1 MAYTYDD
8 FVKAANQSGLMGQFS
23 QDDLN
28 LAQKYPEFGLSV
40 LSLKK
45 DYNNAAT
52 AEQRLLAN
60 QAANELRKSY
70 GNYSGGA
77 DGGSFRLESKL
88 NRRSD
93 DLLDQLGSFGSFS
106 YDEAPA
112 YENAFAQQQKDLLD
126 RILNR
131 EDFSWSKETDPQW
144 SSYKKSYLR
153 EGDRA
158 TANALAQAS
167 AASGGRPSSY
177 AVNAATQAGDYYAT
191 KLNDVIPT
199 LYQQAYERYLD
210 EYNMKLKDLN
220 AVNQQEQLDYAKYL
234 DRLGQFNTD
243 RGFAY
248 QNYAD
253 DYDRLRSQLADVQGQ
268 DQIDYARYLDETSR
282 QQTAQ
287 DSIRSQVDAIL
298 AAGGSP
304 SANLVSESG
313 YSSEYVKALE
323 DAYRKQEAEKAAKKS
338 GSGGGSTR
346 RSGGTSGGNTTDGNE
361 SGLDYQGLFEAAKK
375 SGNPKSWLAQKAN
388 YQKFGFTSS
397 SGLYSDY
404 ETWLEN
410 GGVSNSSKT
419 MAQGPFIALLSGFN
433 TSLKNGEGE
442 RILSTLDKTWPMM
455 TSEQK
460 AEMQKLLKQYGYSYE
475 EG

>member
-8 FVKAANQSGLMGQFS
+8 FLKAANQSGLMGQFS

-45 DYNNAAT
+45 DYNNATT

-106 YDEAPA
+106 YGEAPT
-112 YENAFAQQQKDLLD
+112 YENTFAQQQKDLLD

-158 TANALAQAS
+158 TANALAKAS

-220 AVNQQEQLDYAKYL
+220 TVNQQEQLDYAKYL

-268 DQIDYARYLDETSR
+268 DQIDYARYLDEVSR

-338 GSGGGSTR
+338 GSGGG
-346 RSGGTSGGNTTDGNE
+346 GTMSLTTAKAMAKEGQFTDTVLNT
-361 SGLDYQGLFEAAKK
+361 LR
-375 SGNPKSWLAQKAN
+375 KA
-388 YQKFGFTSS
+388 GFTD
-397 SGLYSDY
+397 DY
-404 ETWLEN
+404 IAQVYGYTGFGTGRDKLGYDEDEGIFTWN
-410 GGVSNSSKT
+410 GRRYNS
-419 MAQGPFIALLSGFN
+419 PEALAEDLDRANLTDAEKATISRRLKASGFN
-433 TSLKNGEGE
+433 ITF
-442 RILSTLDKTWPMM
+442 
-455 TSEQK
+455 
-460 AEMQKLLKQYGYSYE
+460 
-475 EG
+475 

>member
-93 DLLDQLGSFGSFS
+93 DLLGQIGSFGSFS
-106 YDEAPA
+106 YDEAPT
-112 YENAFAQQQKDLLD
+112 YENAFVQQQKDLLD

-268 DQIDYARYLDETSR
+268 DQIDYARYLDEASR

-338 GSGGGSTR
+338 GSGGG
-346 RSGGTSGGNTTDGNE
+346 GTMSLTTAKAMAKEGQFTDTVLNT
-361 SGLDYQGLFEAAKK
+361 LR
-375 SGNPKSWLAQKAN
+375 KA
-388 YQKFGFTSS
+388 GFTD
-397 SGLYSDY
+397 DY
-404 ETWLEN
+404 IAQVYGYTGFGTGRDKLGYDEDEGIFTWNGRRYNSLE
-410 GGVSNSSKT
+410 
-419 MAQGPFIALLSGFN
+419 ALAEDLDRANLTDAEKATISRRLKASGFN
-433 TSLKNGEGE
+433 ITF
-442 RILSTLDKTWPMM
+442 
-455 TSEQK
+455 
-460 AEMQKLLKQYGYSYE
+460 
-475 EG
+475 

>member
-28 LAQKYPEFGLSV
+28 LAQKHPEFGLSV

-45 DYNNAAT
+45 DYNNATT

-106 YDEAPA
+106 YGEAPT
-112 YENAFAQQQKDLLD
+112 YENTFAQQQKDLLD

-158 TANALAQAS
+158 TANALAKAS

-220 AVNQQEQLDYAKYL
+220 AINQQEQMDYAKYL

-248 QNYAD
+248 QNYVD

-268 DQIDYARYLDETSR
+268 DQIDYARYLDEASR

-338 GSGGGSTR
+338 GSGGG
-346 RSGGTSGGNTTDGNE
+346 GTMSLTTAKAMAKEGQFTDTVLNT
-361 SGLDYQGLFEAAKK
+361 LR
-375 SGNPKSWLAQKAN
+375 KA
-388 YQKFGFTSS
+388 GFTD
-397 SGLYSDY
+397 DY
-404 ETWLEN
+404 IAQVYGYTGFGTGRDKLGYDEDEGIFTWN
-410 GGVSNSSKT
+410 GRRYNS
-419 MAQGPFIALLSGFN
+419 PEALAEDLDRANLTDAEKATISRRLKASGFN
-433 TSLKNGEGE
+433 ITF
-442 RILSTLDKTWPMM
+442 
-455 TSEQK
+455 
-460 AEMQKLLKQYGYSYE
+460 
-475 EG
+475 

>member
-28 LAQKYPEFGLSV
+28 LAQKYPEFGLSL

-106 YDEAPA
+106 YGEAPT
-112 YENAFAQQQKDLLD
+112 YENTFAQQQKDLLD

-220 AVNQQEQLDYAKYL
+220 TVNQQEQLDYAKYL

-268 DQIDYARYLDETSR
+268 DQIDYARYLDEVSR

-338 GSGGGSTR
+338 GSGGG
-346 RSGGTSGGNTTDGNE
+346 GTMSLTTAKAMAKEGQFTDTVLNT
-361 SGLDYQGLFEAAKK
+361 LR
-375 SGNPKSWLAQKAN
+375 KA
-388 YQKFGFTSS
+388 GFTD
-397 SGLYSDY
+397 DY
-404 ETWLEN
+404 IAQVYGYTGFGTGRDKLGYDEDEGIFTWN
-410 GGVSNSSKT
+410 GRRYNS
-419 MAQGPFIALLSGFN
+419 PEALAEDLDRANLTDAEKATISRRLKASGFN
-433 TSLKNGEGE
+433 ITF
-442 RILSTLDKTWPMM
+442 
-455 TSEQK
+455 
-460 AEMQKLLKQYGYSYE
+460 
-475 EG
+475 

>member
-45 DYNNAAT
+45 DYNNATT

-106 YDEAPA
+106 YGEAPT
-112 YENAFAQQQKDLLD
+112 YENTFAQQQKDLLD

-158 TANALAQAS
+158 TANALAKAS

-177 AVNAATQAGDYYAT
+177 AVNAAAQAGDYYAT

-220 AVNQQEQLDYAKYL
+220 TVNQQEQLDYAKYL

-268 DQIDYARYLDETSR
+268 DQIDYARYLDEASR

-338 GSGGGSTR
+338 GSGGG
-346 RSGGTSGGNTTDGNE
+346 GTMSLTTAKAMAKEGQFTDTVLNT
-361 SGLDYQGLFEAAKK
+361 LR
-375 SGNPKSWLAQKAN
+375 KA
-388 YQKFGFTSS
+388 GFTD
-397 SGLYSDY
+397 DY
-404 ETWLEN
+404 IAQVYGYTGFGTGRDKLGYDEDEGIFTWN
-410 GGVSNSSKT
+410 GRRYNS
-419 MAQGPFIALLSGFN
+419 PEALAEDLDRANLTDAEKATISRRLKASGFN
-433 TSLKNGEGE
+433 ITF
-442 RILSTLDKTWPMM
+442 
-455 TSEQK
+455 
-460 AEMQKLLKQYGYSYE
+460 
-475 EG
+475 

>member
-93 DLLDQLGSFGSFS
+93 DLLDQIGSFGSFS
-106 YDEAPA
+106 YDEAPT

-167 AASGGRPSSY
+167 AASGGRPSSH

-268 DQIDYARYLDETSR
+268 DQIDYARYLDEVSR

-338 GSGGGSTR
+338 GSGGG
-346 RSGGTSGGNTTDGNE
+346 GTMSLTTAKAMAKEGQFTDTVLNT
-361 SGLDYQGLFEAAKK
+361 LR
-375 SGNPKSWLAQKAN
+375 KA
-388 YQKFGFTSS
+388 GFTD
-397 SGLYSDY
+397 DY
-404 ETWLEN
+404 IAQVYGYTGFGTGRDKLGYDEDEGIFTWN
-410 GGVSNSSKT
+410 GRRYNS
-419 MAQGPFIALLSGFN
+419 PEALAEDLDRANLTDAEKATISRRLKASGFN
-433 TSLKNGEGE
+433 ITF
-442 RILSTLDKTWPMM
+442 
-455 TSEQK
+455 
-460 AEMQKLLKQYGYSYE
+460 
-475 EG
+475 

>member
-93 DLLDQLGSFGSFS
+93 DLLDQIGSFGSFS
-106 YDEAPA
+106 YDEAPT

-268 DQIDYARYLDETSR
+268 DQIDYARYLDEVSR

-298 AAGGSP
+298 TAGGSP

-338 GSGGGSTR
+338 GSGGG
-346 RSGGTSGGNTTDGNE
+346 GTMSLTTAKAMAKEGQFTDTVLNT
-361 SGLDYQGLFEAAKK
+361 LR
-375 SGNPKSWLAQKAN
+375 KA
-388 YQKFGFTSS
+388 GFTD
-397 SGLYSDY
+397 DY
-404 ETWLEN
+404 IAQVYGYTGFGTGRDKLGYDEDEGIFTWN
-410 GGVSNSSKT
+410 GRRYNS
-419 MAQGPFIALLSGFN
+419 PEALVEDLDRANLTDAEKATISRRLKASGFN
-433 TSLKNGEGE
+433 ITF
-442 RILSTLDKTWPMM
+442 
-455 TSEQK
+455 
-460 AEMQKLLKQYGYSYE
+460 
-475 EG
+475 

>member
-8 FVKAANQSGLMGQFS
+8 FVNAANQSGLMGQFS

-45 DYNNAAT
+45 DYNNATT

-88 NRRSD
+88 NRRAD

-106 YDEAPA
+106 YDEAPT

-131 EDFSWSKETDPQW
+131 EDFAWSKETDPQW

-158 TANALAQAS
+158 TANTLAKAS

-191 KLNDVIPT
+191 KLNDMIPT

-268 DQIDYARYLDETSR
+268 DQIDYARYLDEVSR

-287 DSIRSQVDAIL
+287 DSIRGQVDAIL

-338 GSGGGSTR
+338 GSGGG
-346 RSGGTSGGNTTDGNE
+346 GTMSLTTAKAMAKEGQFTDAVLNT
-361 SGLDYQGLFEAAKK
+361 LR
-375 SGNPKSWLAQKAN
+375 KA
-388 YQKFGFTSS
+388 GFTD
-397 SGLYSDY
+397 DY
-404 ETWLEN
+404 IAQVYGYTGFGTGRDKLGYDEDEGIFTWN
-410 GGVSNSSKT
+410 GRRYNSPEALAEDLDRANLTDAEKAT
-419 MAQGPFIALLSGFN
+419 IARRLKASGFN
-433 TSLKNGEGE
+433 ITF
-442 RILSTLDKTWPMM
+442 
-455 TSEQK
+455 
-460 AEMQKLLKQYGYSYE
+460 
-475 EG
+475 

>member
-45 DYNNAAT
+45 DYNNATT

-88 NRRSD
+88 NRRAD
-93 DLLDQLGSFGSFS
+93 DLLDQIGSFGSFS
-106 YDEAPA
+106 YDEAPT

-268 DQIDYARYLDETSR
+268 DQIDYARYLDEASR

-338 GSGGGSTR
+338 GSGGG
-346 RSGGTSGGNTTDGNE
+346 GTMSLTTAKAMAKEGQFTDTVLNT
-361 SGLDYQGLFEAAKK
+361 LR
-375 SGNPKSWLAQKAN
+375 KA
-388 YQKFGFTSS
+388 GFTD
-397 SGLYSDY
+397 DY
-404 ETWLEN
+404 IAQVYGYTGFGTGRDKLGYDEDEGIFTWN
-410 GGVSNSSKT
+410 GRRYNS
-419 MAQGPFIALLSGFN
+419 PEALAEDLDRANLTDAEKATISRRLKASGFN
-433 TSLKNGEGE
+433 ITF
-442 RILSTLDKTWPMM
+442 
-455 TSEQK
+455 
-460 AEMQKLLKQYGYSYE
+460 
-475 EG
+475 

>member
-88 NRRSD
+88 NRRAD
-93 DLLDQLGSFGSFS
+93 DLLDQIGSFGSFS
-106 YDEAPA
+106 YDEAPT

-158 TANALAQAS
+158 TANALARAS

-268 DQIDYARYLDETSR
+268 DQIDYARYLDEASR

-338 GSGGGSTR
+338 GSGGG
-346 RSGGTSGGNTTDGNE
+346 GTMSLTTAKAMAKEGQFTDTVLNT
-361 SGLDYQGLFEAAKK
+361 LR
-375 SGNPKSWLAQKAN
+375 KA
-388 YQKFGFTSS
+388 GFTD
-397 SGLYSDY
+397 DY
-404 ETWLEN
+404 IAQVYGYTGFGTGRDKLGYDEDEGIFTWN
-410 GGVSNSSKT
+410 GRRYNS
-419 MAQGPFIALLSGFN
+419 PEALAEDLDRANLTDAEKATISRRLKASGFN
-433 TSLKNGEGE
+433 ITF
-442 RILSTLDKTWPMM
+442 
-455 TSEQK
+455 
-460 AEMQKLLKQYGYSYE
+460 
-475 EG
+475 

>member
-106 YDEAPA
+106 YGEAPT
-112 YENAFAQQQKDLLD
+112 YENTFAQQQKDLLD

-220 AVNQQEQLDYAKYL
+220 TVNQQEQLDYAKYL

-268 DQIDYARYLDETSR
+268 DQIDYARYLDEVSR

-338 GSGGGSTR
+338 GSGGG
-346 RSGGTSGGNTTDGNE
+346 GTMSLTTAKAMAKEGQFTDTVLNT
-361 SGLDYQGLFEAAKK
+361 LR
-375 SGNPKSWLAQKAN
+375 KA
-388 YQKFGFTSS
+388 GFTD
-397 SGLYSDY
+397 DY
-404 ETWLEN
+404 IAQVYGYTGFGTGRDKLGYDEDEGIFTWN
-410 GGVSNSSKT
+410 GRRYNS
-419 MAQGPFIALLSGFN
+419 PEALAEDLDRANLTDAEKATISRRLKASGFN
-433 TSLKNGEGE
+433 ITF
-442 RILSTLDKTWPMM
+442 
-455 TSEQK
+455 
-460 AEMQKLLKQYGYSYE
+460 
-475 EG
+475 

>member
-45 DYNNAAT
+45 DYNNATT

-106 YDEAPA
+106 YDEAPT
-112 YENAFAQQQKDLLD
+112 YENTFAQQQKDLLD

-158 TANALAQAS
+158 TANALAKAS

-220 AVNQQEQLDYAKYL
+220 AINQQEQLDYAKYL

-268 DQIDYARYLDETSR
+268 DQIDYARYLDEVSR

-338 GSGGGSTR
+338 GSGGG
-346 RSGGTSGGNTTDGNE
+346 GTMSLTTAKAMAKEGQFTDTVLNT
-361 SGLDYQGLFEAAKK
+361 LR
-375 SGNPKSWLAQKAN
+375 KA
-388 YQKFGFTSS
+388 GFTD
-397 SGLYSDY
+397 DY
-404 ETWLEN
+404 IAQVYGYTGFGTGRDKLGYDEDEGIFTWN
-410 GGVSNSSKT
+410 GRRYNS
-419 MAQGPFIALLSGFN
+419 PEALAEDLDRANLTDAEKATISRRLKASGFN
-433 TSLKNGEGE
+433 ITF
-442 RILSTLDKTWPMM
+442 
-455 TSEQK
+455 
-460 AEMQKLLKQYGYSYE
+460 
-475 EG
+475 

>member
-45 DYNNAAT
+45 DYNNATT

-93 DLLDQLGSFGSFS
+93 DLLDQIGSFGSFS
-106 YDEAPA
+106 YGEAPT
-112 YENAFAQQQKDLLD
+112 YENTFAQQQKDLLD

-158 TANALAQAS
+158 TANALAKAS
-167 AASGGRPSSY
+167 AASGGRPSSH

-220 AVNQQEQLDYAKYL
+220 TVNQQEQLDYAKYL

-268 DQIDYARYLDETSR
+268 DQIDYARYLDEVSR

-338 GSGGGSTR
+338 GSGGG
-346 RSGGTSGGNTTDGNE
+346 GTMSLTTAKAMAKEGQFTDTVLNT
-361 SGLDYQGLFEAAKK
+361 LR
-375 SGNPKSWLAQKAN
+375 KA
-388 YQKFGFTSS
+388 GFTD
-397 SGLYSDY
+397 DY
-404 ETWLEN
+404 IAQVYGYTGFGTGRDKLGYDEDEGIFTWN
-410 GGVSNSSKT
+410 GRRYNS
-419 MAQGPFIALLSGFN
+419 PEALAEDLDRANLTDAEKATISRRLKASGFN
-433 TSLKNGEGE
+433 ITF
-442 RILSTLDKTWPMM
+442 
-455 TSEQK
+455 
-460 AEMQKLLKQYGYSYE
+460 
-475 EG
+475 

>member
-45 DYNNAAT
+45 DYNNATT

-88 NRRSD
+88 NRRAD
-93 DLLDQLGSFGSFS
+93 DLLDQIGSFGSFS
-106 YDEAPA
+106 YDEAPT
-112 YENAFAQQQKDLLD
+112 YENTFAQQQKDLLD

-158 TANALAQAS
+158 TANALAKAS

-268 DQIDYARYLDETSR
+268 DQIDYARYLDEASR

-338 GSGGGSTR
+338 GSGGG
-346 RSGGTSGGNTTDGNE
+346 GTMSLTTAKEMAKEGQFTDTVLNT
-361 SGLDYQGLFEAAKK
+361 LR
-375 SGNPKSWLAQKAN
+375 KA
-388 YQKFGFTSS
+388 GFTD
-397 SGLYSDY
+397 DY
-404 ETWLEN
+404 IAQVYGYTGFGTGRDKLGYDEDEGIFTWNGRRYNSPEALAEDLNRANLTDAEKATISRRLE
-410 GGVSNSSKT
+410 
-419 MAQGPFIALLSGFN
+419 ASGFN
-433 TSLKNGEGE
+433 ITS
-442 RILSTLDKTWPMM
+442 
-455 TSEQK
+455 
-460 AEMQKLLKQYGYSYE
+460 
-475 EG
+475 

>member
-28 LAQKYPEFGLSV
+28 LAQKYPEFGLSM

-88 NRRSD
+88 NRRAD
-93 DLLDQLGSFGSFS
+93 DLLGQIGSFGSFS
-106 YDEAPA
+106 YDEAPT

-167 AASGGRPSSY
+167 AASGGRPSSH

-268 DQIDYARYLDETSR
+268 DQIDYARYLDEASR

-338 GSGGGSTR
+338 GSGGG
-346 RSGGTSGGNTTDGNE
+346 GTMSLTTAKAMAKEGQFTDAVLNT
-361 SGLDYQGLFEAAKK
+361 LR
-375 SGNPKSWLAQKAN
+375 KA
-388 YQKFGFTSS
+388 GFTD
-397 SGLYSDY
+397 DY
-404 ETWLEN
+404 IAQVYGYTGFGTGRDKLGYDEDEGIFTWN
-410 GGVSNSSKT
+410 GRRYNS
-419 MAQGPFIALLSGFN
+419 PEALAEDLDRANLTDAEKATISRRLKASGFN
-433 TSLKNGEGE
+433 ITF
-442 RILSTLDKTWPMM
+442 
-455 TSEQK
+455 
-460 AEMQKLLKQYGYSYE
+460 
-475 EG
+475 

>member
-45 DYNNAAT
+45 DYNNATT

-106 YDEAPA
+106 YGEAPT
-112 YENAFAQQQKDLLD
+112 YENTFAQQQKDLLD

-167 AASGGRPSSY
+167 AASGGRPSSH

-220 AVNQQEQLDYAKYL
+220 TVNQQEQLDYAKYL

-268 DQIDYARYLDETSR
+268 DQIDYARYLDEASR

-338 GSGGGSTR
+338 GSGGG
-346 RSGGTSGGNTTDGNE
+346 GTMSLTTAKEMAKEGQFTDTVLNT
-361 SGLDYQGLFEAAKK
+361 LR
-375 SGNPKSWLAQKAN
+375 KA
-388 YQKFGFTSS
+388 GFTD
-397 SGLYSDY
+397 DY
-404 ETWLEN
+404 IAQVYGYTGFGTGRDKLGYDEDEGIFTWNGRRYNSPEALAEDLDRANLTDAEKATISRRLE
-410 GGVSNSSKT
+410 
-419 MAQGPFIALLSGFN
+419 ASGFN
-433 TSLKNGEGE
+433 ITF
-442 RILSTLDKTWPMM
+442 
-455 TSEQK
+455 
-460 AEMQKLLKQYGYSYE
+460 
-475 EG
+475 

>member
-28 LAQKYPEFGLSV
+28 LAQKHPEFGLSV

-45 DYNNAAT
+45 DYNNAKT

-106 YDEAPA
+106 YGEAPT
-112 YENAFAQQQKDLLD
+112 YENTFAQQQKDLLD

-131 EDFSWSKETDPQW
+131 EDFSWSRETDPQW

-268 DQIDYARYLDETSR
+268 DQIDYARYLDEASR

-338 GSGGGSTR
+338 GSGGG
-346 RSGGTSGGNTTDGNE
+346 GTMSLTTAKAMAKEGQFTDTVLNT
-361 SGLDYQGLFEAAKK
+361 LR
-375 SGNPKSWLAQKAN
+375 KA
-388 YQKFGFTSS
+388 GFTD
-397 SGLYSDY
+397 DY
-404 ETWLEN
+404 IAQVYGYTGFGTGRDKLGYDEDEGIFTWN
-410 GGVSNSSKT
+410 GRRYNS
-419 MAQGPFIALLSGFN
+419 PEALAEDLDRANLTDAEKATISRRLKASGFN
-433 TSLKNGEGE
+433 ITF
-442 RILSTLDKTWPMM
+442 
-455 TSEQK
+455 
-460 AEMQKLLKQYGYSYE
+460 
-475 EG
+475 

>member
-28 LAQKYPEFGLSV
+28 LAQKHPEFGLSV

-45 DYNNAAT
+45 DYNNATT

-88 NRRSD
+88 NRQAD

-106 YDEAPA
+106 YGEAPT
-112 YENAFAQQQKDLLD
+112 YENTFAQQQKDLLD

-131 EDFSWSKETDPQW
+131 EDFSWSRETDPQW

-268 DQIDYARYLDETSR
+268 DQIDYARYLDEASR

-338 GSGGGSTR
+338 GSGGG
-346 RSGGTSGGNTTDGNE
+346 GTMSLTTAKAMAKEGQFTDTVLNT
-361 SGLDYQGLFEAAKK
+361 LR
-375 SGNPKSWLAQKAN
+375 KA
-388 YQKFGFTSS
+388 GFTD
-397 SGLYSDY
+397 DY
-404 ETWLEN
+404 IAQVYGYTGFGTGRDKLGYDEDEGIFTWN
-410 GGVSNSSKT
+410 GRRYNS
-419 MAQGPFIALLSGFN
+419 PEALAEDLDRANLTDAEKATISRRLKASGFN
-433 TSLKNGEGE
+433 ITF
-442 RILSTLDKTWPMM
+442 
-455 TSEQK
+455 
-460 AEMQKLLKQYGYSYE
+460 
-475 EG
+475 

>member
-8 FVKAANQSGLMGQFS
+8 FVNAANQSGLMGQFS

-45 DYNNAAT
+45 DYNNATT

-88 NRRSD
+88 NRQAD

-106 YDEAPA
+106 YDEAPT

-131 EDFSWSKETDPQW
+131 EDFAWSKETDPQW

-268 DQIDYARYLDETSR
+268 DQIDYARYLDEVSR
-282 QQTAQ
+282 QQTTQ
-287 DSIRSQVDAIL
+287 DSIRGQVDAIL

-338 GSGGGSTR
+338 GSGGG
-346 RSGGTSGGNTTDGNE
+346 GTMSLTTAKAMAKEGQFTDAVLNT
-361 SGLDYQGLFEAAKK
+361 LR
-375 SGNPKSWLAQKAN
+375 KA
-388 YQKFGFTSS
+388 GFTD
-397 SGLYSDY
+397 DY
-404 ETWLEN
+404 IAQVYGYTGFGTGRDKLGYDEDEGIFTWNGRRYNSPEALEEDLDRAN
-410 GGVSNSSKT
+410 LTDAEKAT
-419 MAQGPFIALLSGFN
+419 IARRLKASGFN
-433 TSLKNGEGE
+433 ITF
-442 RILSTLDKTWPMM
+442 
-455 TSEQK
+455 
-460 AEMQKLLKQYGYSYE
+460 
-475 EG
+475 

>member
-88 NRRSD
+88 NRRAD
-93 DLLDQLGSFGSFS
+93 DLLGQIGSFGSFS
-106 YDEAPA
+106 YDEAPT

-220 AVNQQEQLDYAKYL
+220 AINQQEQMDYAKYL

-268 DQIDYARYLDETSR
+268 DQIDYARYLDEASR

-323 DAYRKQEAEKAAKKS
+323 DAYRKQEAEKVTKKS
-338 GSGGGSTR
+338 GSGGG
-346 RSGGTSGGNTTDGNE
+346 GTMSLTTAKAMAKEGQFTDTVLNT
-361 SGLDYQGLFEAAKK
+361 LR
-375 SGNPKSWLAQKAN
+375 KA
-388 YQKFGFTSS
+388 GFTD
-397 SGLYSDY
+397 DY
-404 ETWLEN
+404 IAQVYGYTGFGTGRDKLGYDEDEGIFTWN
-410 GGVSNSSKT
+410 GRRYNS
-419 MAQGPFIALLSGFN
+419 PEALAEDLDRANLTDAEKATISRRLKASGFN
-433 TSLKNGEGE
+433 ITF
-442 RILSTLDKTWPMM
+442 
-455 TSEQK
+455 
-460 AEMQKLLKQYGYSYE
+460 
-475 EG
+475 

>member
-45 DYNNAAT
+45 DYNNATT

-106 YDEAPA
+106 YGEAPT

-158 TANALAQAS
+158 TANALAKAS

-220 AVNQQEQLDYAKYL
+220 TVNQQEQLDYAKYL

-268 DQIDYARYLDETSR
+268 DQIDYARYLDEASR

-338 GSGGGSTR
+338 GSGGG
-346 RSGGTSGGNTTDGNE
+346 GTMSLTTAKAMAKEGQFTDAVLNT
-361 SGLDYQGLFEAAKK
+361 LR
-375 SGNPKSWLAQKAN
+375 KA
-388 YQKFGFTSS
+388 GFTD
-397 SGLYSDY
+397 DY
-404 ETWLEN
+404 IAQVYGYTGFGTGRDKLGYDEDEGIFTWN
-410 GGVSNSSKT
+410 GRRYNS
-419 MAQGPFIALLSGFN
+419 PEALAEDLDRANLTDAEKATISRRLKASGFN
-433 TSLKNGEGE
+433 ITF
-442 RILSTLDKTWPMM
+442 
-455 TSEQK
+455 
-460 AEMQKLLKQYGYSYE
+460 
-475 EG
+475 

>member
-45 DYNNAAT
+45 DYNNATT

-106 YDEAPA
+106 YGEAPT
-112 YENAFAQQQKDLLD
+112 YENTFAQQQKDLLD

-158 TANALAQAS
+158 TATALAQAS
-167 AASGGRPSSY
+167 AASGGRPSSH

-220 AVNQQEQLDYAKYL
+220 TVNQQEQLDYAKYL

-268 DQIDYARYLDETSR
+268 DQIDYARYLDEVSR

-338 GSGGGSTR
+338 GSGGG
-346 RSGGTSGGNTTDGNE
+346 GTMSLTTAKEMAKEGQFTDTVLNT
-361 SGLDYQGLFEAAKK
+361 LR
-375 SGNPKSWLAQKAN
+375 KA
-388 YQKFGFTSS
+388 GFTD
-397 SGLYSDY
+397 DY
-404 ETWLEN
+404 IAQVYGYTGFGTGRDKLGYDEDEGIFTWNGRRYNSPEALAEDLNRANLTDAEKATISRRLE
-410 GGVSNSSKT
+410 
-419 MAQGPFIALLSGFN
+419 ASGFN
-433 TSLKNGEGE
+433 ITS
-442 RILSTLDKTWPMM
+442 
-455 TSEQK
+455 
-460 AEMQKLLKQYGYSYE
+460 
-475 EG
+475 

>member
-45 DYNNAAT
+45 DYNNATT

-106 YDEAPA
+106 YGEAPA
-112 YENAFAQQQKDLLD
+112 YENTFAQQQKDLLD

-167 AASGGRPSSY
+167 AASGGRPSSH

-268 DQIDYARYLDETSR
+268 DQIDYARYLDEASR
-282 QQTAQ
+282 RQTAQ
-287 DSIRSQVDAIL
+287 DYIRSQVDAIL

-323 DAYRKQEAEKAAKKS
+323 DAYRKQGAEKAAKKS
-338 GSGGGSTR
+338 GSAGGGTMSLTTAKAMAKE
-346 RSGGTSGGNTTDGNE
+346 GQFTDTVLNT
-361 SGLDYQGLFEAAKK
+361 LR
-375 SGNPKSWLAQKAN
+375 KA
-388 YQKFGFTSS
+388 GFTD
-397 SGLYSDY
+397 DY
-404 ETWLEN
+404 IAQVYGYTGFGTGRDKLGYDEDEGIFTWN
-410 GGVSNSSKT
+410 GRRYNS
-419 MAQGPFIALLSGFN
+419 PEALAEDLDRANLTDAEKATISRRLKASGFN
-433 TSLKNGEGE
+433 ITF
-442 RILSTLDKTWPMM
+442 
-455 TSEQK
+455 
-460 AEMQKLLKQYGYSYE
+460 
-475 EG
+475 

>member
-28 LAQKYPEFGLSV
+28 LAQKHPEFGLSV

-45 DYNNAAT
+45 DYNNATT

-106 YDEAPA
+106 YGEAPT
-112 YENAFAQQQKDLLD
+112 YENTFAQQQKDLLD

-131 EDFSWSKETDPQW
+131 EDFSWSRETDPQW

-158 TANALAQAS
+158 TANALAKAS

-268 DQIDYARYLDETSR
+268 DQIDYARYLDEASR

-304 SANLVSESG
+304 SASLVSESG

-338 GSGGGSTR
+338 GSGGG
-346 RSGGTSGGNTTDGNE
+346 GTMSLTTAKAMAKEGQFTDTVLNT
-361 SGLDYQGLFEAAKK
+361 LR
-375 SGNPKSWLAQKAN
+375 KA
-388 YQKFGFTSS
+388 GFTD
-397 SGLYSDY
+397 DY
-404 ETWLEN
+404 IAQVYGYTGFGTGRDKLGYDEDEGIFTWN
-410 GGVSNSSKT
+410 GRRYNS
-419 MAQGPFIALLSGFN
+419 PEALAEDLDRANLTDAEKATISRRLKASGFN
-433 TSLKNGEGE
+433 ITF
-442 RILSTLDKTWPMM
+442 
-455 TSEQK
+455 
-460 AEMQKLLKQYGYSYE
+460 
-475 EG
+475 

>member
-45 DYNNAAT
+45 DYNNATT

-106 YDEAPA
+106 YDEAPT
-112 YENAFAQQQKDLLD
+112 YENTFAQQQKDLLD

-167 AASGGRPSSY
+167 AASGGRPSSH

-220 AVNQQEQLDYAKYL
+220 TVNQQEQLDYAKYL

-268 DQIDYARYLDETSR
+268 DQIDYARYLDEASR

-338 GSGGGSTR
+338 GSGGG
-346 RSGGTSGGNTTDGNE
+346 GTMSLTTAKAMAKEGQFTDTVLNT
-361 SGLDYQGLFEAAKK
+361 LR
-375 SGNPKSWLAQKAN
+375 KA
-388 YQKFGFTSS
+388 GFTD
-397 SGLYSDY
+397 DY
-404 ETWLEN
+404 IAQVYGYTGFGTGRDKLGYDEDEGIFTWN
-410 GGVSNSSKT
+410 GRRYNSPEALAEDLDRANLTDAEKAT
-419 MAQGPFIALLSGFN
+419 IARRLKASGFN
-433 TSLKNGEGE
+433 ITF
-442 RILSTLDKTWPMM
+442 
-455 TSEQK
+455 
-460 AEMQKLLKQYGYSYE
+460 
-475 EG
+475 

>member
-88 NRRSD
+88 NRRAD
-93 DLLDQLGSFGSFS
+93 DLLGQIGSFGSFS
-106 YDEAPA
+106 YDEAPT

-220 AVNQQEQLDYAKYL
+220 TVNQQEQLDYAKYL

-268 DQIDYARYLDETSR
+268 DQIDYARYLDEVSR

-338 GSGGGSTR
+338 GSGGG
-346 RSGGTSGGNTTDGNE
+346 GTMSLTTAKEMAKEGQFTDTVLNT
-361 SGLDYQGLFEAAKK
+361 LR
-375 SGNPKSWLAQKAN
+375 KA
-388 YQKFGFTSS
+388 GFTD
-397 SGLYSDY
+397 DY
-404 ETWLEN
+404 IAQVYGYTGFGTGRDKLGYDEDEGIFTWN
-410 GGVSNSSKT
+410 GRRYNS
-419 MAQGPFIALLSGFN
+419 PEALAEDLDRANLTDAEKATISRRLKASGFN
-433 TSLKNGEGE
+433 
-442 RILSTLDKTWPMM
+442 M
-455 TSEQK
+455 TF
-460 AEMQKLLKQYGYSYE
+460 
-475 EG
+475 

>member
-45 DYNNAAT
+45 DYNNATT

-106 YDEAPA
+106 YGEAPT
-112 YENAFAQQQKDLLD
+112 YENTFAQQQKDLLD

-167 AASGGRPSSY
+167 AASGGRPSSH

-268 DQIDYARYLDETSR
+268 DQIDYARYLDEASR
-282 QQTAQ
+282 RQTAQ

-323 DAYRKQEAEKAAKKS
+323 DAYRKQGAEKAAKKS
-338 GSGGGSTR
+338 GGGG
-346 RSGGTSGGNTTDGNE
+346 GGTMSLTTAKAMAKEGQFTDTVLNT
-361 SGLDYQGLFEAAKK
+361 LR
-375 SGNPKSWLAQKAN
+375 KA
-388 YQKFGFTSS
+388 GFTD
-397 SGLYSDY
+397 DY
-404 ETWLEN
+404 IAQVYGYTGFGTGRDKLGYDEDEGIFTWN
-410 GGVSNSSKT
+410 GRRYNS
-419 MAQGPFIALLSGFN
+419 PEALAEDLDRANLTDAEKATISRRLKASGFN
-433 TSLKNGEGE
+433 ITF
-442 RILSTLDKTWPMM
+442 
-455 TSEQK
+455 
-460 AEMQKLLKQYGYSYE
+460 
-475 EG
+475 

>member
-88 NRRSD
+88 NRRAD
-93 DLLDQLGSFGSFS
+93 DLLGQIGSFGSFS

-268 DQIDYARYLDETSR
+268 DQIDYARYLDEASR

-338 GSGGGSTR
+338 GSGGG
-346 RSGGTSGGNTTDGNE
+346 GTMSLTTAKAMAKEGQFTDTVLNT
-361 SGLDYQGLFEAAKK
+361 LR
-375 SGNPKSWLAQKAN
+375 KA
-388 YQKFGFTSS
+388 GFTD
-397 SGLYSDY
+397 DY
-404 ETWLEN
+404 IAQVYGYTGFGTGRDKLGYDEDEGIFTWN
-410 GGVSNSSKT
+410 GRRYNS
-419 MAQGPFIALLSGFN
+419 PEALAEDLDRANLTDAEKATISRRLKASGFN
-433 TSLKNGEGE
+433 ITF
-442 RILSTLDKTWPMM
+442 
-455 TSEQK
+455 
-460 AEMQKLLKQYGYSYE
+460 
-475 EG
+475 

>member
-106 YDEAPA
+106 YDEAPT

-131 EDFSWSKETDPQW
+131 EDFAWSKETDPQW

-177 AVNAATQAGDYYAT
+177 AANAATQAGDYYAT

-253 DYDRLRSQLADVQGQ
+253 NYDRLRSQLADVQGQ
-268 DQIDYARYLDETSR
+268 DQIDYARYLDEVSR

-287 DSIRSQVDAIL
+287 DSIRGQVDAIL

-338 GSGGGSTR
+338 GSGGG
-346 RSGGTSGGNTTDGNE
+346 GTMSLTTAKAMAKEGQFTDAVLNT
-361 SGLDYQGLFEAAKK
+361 LR
-375 SGNPKSWLAQKAN
+375 KA
-388 YQKFGFTSS
+388 GFTD
-397 SGLYSDY
+397 DY
-404 ETWLEN
+404 IAQVYGYTGFGTGRDKLGYDEDEGIFTWN
-410 GGVSNSSKT
+410 GRRYNSPEALAEDLDRANLTDAEKAT
-419 MAQGPFIALLSGFN
+419 IARRLKASGFN
-433 TSLKNGEGE
+433 ITF
-442 RILSTLDKTWPMM
+442 
-455 TSEQK
+455 
-460 AEMQKLLKQYGYSYE
+460 
-475 EG
+475 

>member
-88 NRRSD
+88 NRRAD
-93 DLLDQLGSFGSFS
+93 DLLGQIGSFGSFS
-106 YDEAPA
+106 YDEAPT

-158 TANALAQAS
+158 TANALAKAS

-220 AVNQQEQLDYAKYL
+220 AINQQEQLDYAKYL

-268 DQIDYARYLDETSR
+268 DQIDYARYLDEASR

-338 GSGGGSTR
+338 GSGGG
-346 RSGGTSGGNTTDGNE
+346 GTMSLTTAKAMAKEGQFTDTVLNT
-361 SGLDYQGLFEAAKK
+361 LR
-375 SGNPKSWLAQKAN
+375 KA
-388 YQKFGFTSS
+388 GFTD
-397 SGLYSDY
+397 DY
-404 ETWLEN
+404 IAQVYGYTGFGTGRDKLGYDEDEGIFTWN
-410 GGVSNSSKT
+410 GRRYNS
-419 MAQGPFIALLSGFN
+419 PEALAEDLDRANLTDAEKATISRRLKASGFN
-433 TSLKNGEGE
+433 ITF
-442 RILSTLDKTWPMM
+442 
-455 TSEQK
+455 
-460 AEMQKLLKQYGYSYE
+460 
-475 EG
+475 

>member
-45 DYNNAAT
+45 DYNNATT

-106 YDEAPA
+106 YDEAPT

-167 AASGGRPSSY
+167 AASGGRPSSH

-268 DQIDYARYLDETSR
+268 DQIDYARYLDEVSR

-338 GSGGGSTR
+338 GSGGG
-346 RSGGTSGGNTTDGNE
+346 GTMSLTTAKAMAKEGQFTDTVLNT
-361 SGLDYQGLFEAAKK
+361 LR
-375 SGNPKSWLAQKAN
+375 KA
-388 YQKFGFTSS
+388 GFTD
-397 SGLYSDY
+397 DY
-404 ETWLEN
+404 IAQVYGYTGFGTGRDKLGYDEDEGIFTWN
-410 GGVSNSSKT
+410 GRRYNS
-419 MAQGPFIALLSGFN
+419 PEALAEDLDRANLTDAEKATISRRLKASGFN
-433 TSLKNGEGE
+433 ITF
-442 RILSTLDKTWPMM
+442 
-455 TSEQK
+455 
-460 AEMQKLLKQYGYSYE
+460 
-475 EG
+475 

>member
-88 NRRSD
+88 NRRAD
-93 DLLDQLGSFGSFS
+93 DLLGQIGSFGSFS
-106 YDEAPA
+106 YDEAPT
-112 YENAFAQQQKDLLD
+112 YENTFAQQQKDLLD

-158 TANALAQAS
+158 TANALAKAS

-268 DQIDYARYLDETSR
+268 DQIDYARYLDEASR

-304 SANLVSESG
+304 SASLVSESG

-338 GSGGGSTR
+338 GSGGG
-346 RSGGTSGGNTTDGNE
+346 GTMSLTTAKAMAKEGQFTDTVLNT
-361 SGLDYQGLFEAAKK
+361 LR
-375 SGNPKSWLAQKAN
+375 KA
-388 YQKFGFTSS
+388 GFTD
-397 SGLYSDY
+397 DY
-404 ETWLEN
+404 IAQVYGYTGFGTGRDKLGYDEDEGIFTWN
-410 GGVSNSSKT
+410 GRRYNS
-419 MAQGPFIALLSGFN
+419 PEALAEDLDRANLTDAEKATISRRLKASGFN
-433 TSLKNGEGE
+433 ITF
-442 RILSTLDKTWPMM
+442 
-455 TSEQK
+455 
-460 AEMQKLLKQYGYSYE
+460 
-475 EG
+475 

>member
-28 LAQKYPEFGLSV
+28 LAQKHPEFGLSV

-45 DYNNAAT
+45 DYNNATT

-70 GNYSGGA
+70 GNYSGGT

-88 NRRSD
+88 NRQAD

-106 YDEAPA
+106 YGEAPT
-112 YENAFAQQQKDLLD
+112 YENTFAQQQKDLLD

-158 TANALAQAS
+158 TANALAKAS

-268 DQIDYARYLDETSR
+268 DQIDYARYLDEASR

-338 GSGGGSTR
+338 GSGGG
-346 RSGGTSGGNTTDGNE
+346 GTMSLTTAKAMAKEGQFTDTVLNT
-361 SGLDYQGLFEAAKK
+361 LR
-375 SGNPKSWLAQKAN
+375 KA
-388 YQKFGFTSS
+388 GFTD
-397 SGLYSDY
+397 DY
-404 ETWLEN
+404 IAQVYGYTGFGTGRDKLGYDEDEGIFTWN
-410 GGVSNSSKT
+410 GRRYNS
-419 MAQGPFIALLSGFN
+419 PEALAEDLDRANLTDAEKATISRRLKASGFN
-433 TSLKNGEGE
+433 ITF
-442 RILSTLDKTWPMM
+442 
-455 TSEQK
+455 
-460 AEMQKLLKQYGYSYE
+460 
-475 EG
+475 

>member
-8 FVKAANQSGLMGQFS
+8 FVNAANQSGLMGQFS

-45 DYNNAAT
+45 DYNNATT

-88 NRRSD
+88 NRRAD

-106 YDEAPA
+106 YDEAPT

-158 TANALAQAS
+158 TANALAKAS

-268 DQIDYARYLDETSR
+268 DQIDYARYLDEVSR

-338 GSGGGSTR
+338 SGGG
-346 RSGGTSGGNTTDGNE
+346 GTMSLTTAKAMAKEGQFTDTVLNT
-361 SGLDYQGLFEAAKK
+361 LR
-375 SGNPKSWLAQKAN
+375 KA
-388 YQKFGFTSS
+388 GFTD
-397 SGLYSDY
+397 DY
-404 ETWLEN
+404 IAQVYGYTGFGTGRDKLGYDEDEGIFTWN
-410 GGVSNSSKT
+410 GRRYNS
-419 MAQGPFIALLSGFN
+419 PEALAEDLDRANLTDAEKATISRKLKASGFN
-433 TSLKNGEGE
+433 ITF
-442 RILSTLDKTWPMM
+442 
-455 TSEQK
+455 
-460 AEMQKLLKQYGYSYE
+460 
-475 EG
+475 

>member
-45 DYNNAAT
+45 DYNNATT

-106 YDEAPA
+106 YGEAPT
-112 YENAFAQQQKDLLD
+112 YENTFAQQQKDLLD

-167 AASGGRPSSY
+167 AASGGRPSSH

-220 AVNQQEQLDYAKYL
+220 TVNQQEQLDYAKYL

-268 DQIDYARYLDETSR
+268 DQIDYARYLDEASR
-282 QQTAQ
+282 RQTAQ

-323 DAYRKQEAEKAAKKS
+323 DAYHKQEAEKAAKKS
-338 GSGGGSTR
+338 GSGGG
-346 RSGGTSGGNTTDGNE
+346 GTMSLTTAKAMAKEGQFTDTVINT
-361 SGLDYQGLFEAAKK
+361 LR
-375 SGNPKSWLAQKAN
+375 KA
-388 YQKFGFTSS
+388 GFTD
-397 SGLYSDY
+397 DY
-404 ETWLEN
+404 IAQVYGYTGFGTGRDKLGYDEDEGIFTWNGRRYNSPEALAEDLNRANLTDAEKATISRRLE
-410 GGVSNSSKT
+410 
-419 MAQGPFIALLSGFN
+419 ASGFN
-433 TSLKNGEGE
+433 ITS
-442 RILSTLDKTWPMM
+442 
-455 TSEQK
+455 
-460 AEMQKLLKQYGYSYE
+460 
-475 EG
+475 

>member
-8 FVKAANQSGLMGQFS
+8 FVNAANQSGLMGQFS

-45 DYNNAAT
+45 DYNNATT

-93 DLLDQLGSFGSFS
+93 DLLDRLGSFGSFS
-106 YDEAPA
+106 YDEAPT

-131 EDFSWSKETDPQW
+131 EDFAWSKETDPQW

-158 TANALAQAS
+158 TANALAKAS

-234 DRLGQFNTD
+234 DRLSQFNTD

-268 DQIDYARYLDETSR
+268 DQIDYARYLDEVSR

-287 DSIRSQVDAIL
+287 DSIRGQVDAIL

-338 GSGGGSTR
+338 GSGGG
-346 RSGGTSGGNTTDGNE
+346 GTMSLTTAKAMAKEGQFTDAVLNT
-361 SGLDYQGLFEAAKK
+361 LR
-375 SGNPKSWLAQKAN
+375 KA
-388 YQKFGFTSS
+388 GFTD
-397 SGLYSDY
+397 DY
-404 ETWLEN
+404 IAQVYGYTGFGTGRDKLGYDEDEGIFTWN
-410 GGVSNSSKT
+410 GRRYNSPEALAEDLDRANLTDAEKAT
-419 MAQGPFIALLSGFN
+419 IARRLKASGFN
-433 TSLKNGEGE
+433 ITF
-442 RILSTLDKTWPMM
+442 
-455 TSEQK
+455 
-460 AEMQKLLKQYGYSYE
+460 
-475 EG
+475 

>member
-8 FVKAANQSGLMGQFS
+8 FVNAANQSGLMGQFS

-45 DYNNAAT
+45 DYNNATT

-88 NRRSD
+88 NRRAD
-93 DLLDQLGSFGSFS
+93 DLLDQLGGFGSFS
-106 YDEAPA
+106 YDEAPT

-220 AVNQQEQLDYAKYL
+220 AVNQQEQLDYAKHL

-268 DQIDYARYLDETSR
+268 DQIDYARYLDEVSR

-338 GSGGGSTR
+338 SGGG
-346 RSGGTSGGNTTDGNE
+346 GTMSLTTAKAMAKEGQFTDAVLNT
-361 SGLDYQGLFEAAKK
+361 LR
-375 SGNPKSWLAQKAN
+375 KA
-388 YQKFGFTSS
+388 GFTD
-397 SGLYSDY
+397 DY
-404 ETWLEN
+404 IAQVYGYTGFGTGRDKLGYDEDEGIFTWN
-410 GGVSNSSKT
+410 GRRYNS
-419 MAQGPFIALLSGFN
+419 PEALAEDLDRANLTDAEKATISRRLKASGFN
-433 TSLKNGEGE
+433 ITF
-442 RILSTLDKTWPMM
+442 
-455 TSEQK
+455 
-460 AEMQKLLKQYGYSYE
+460 
-475 EG
+475 

>member
-45 DYNNAAT
+45 DYNNATT

-106 YDEAPA
+106 YGEAPT
-112 YENAFAQQQKDLLD
+112 YENTFAQQQKDLLD

-131 EDFSWSKETDPQW
+131 EDFSWSRETDPQW

-158 TANALAQAS
+158 TANALAKAS

-268 DQIDYARYLDETSR
+268 DQIDYARYLDEASR

-338 GSGGGSTR
+338 GSGGG
-346 RSGGTSGGNTTDGNE
+346 GTMSLTTAKAMAKEGQFTDTVLNT
-361 SGLDYQGLFEAAKK
+361 LR
-375 SGNPKSWLAQKAN
+375 KA
-388 YQKFGFTSS
+388 GFTD
-397 SGLYSDY
+397 DY
-404 ETWLEN
+404 IAQVYGYTGFGTGRDKLGYDEDEGIFTWN
-410 GGVSNSSKT
+410 GRRYNS
-419 MAQGPFIALLSGFN
+419 PEALAEDLDRANLTDAEKATISRRLKASGFN
-433 TSLKNGEGE
+433 ITF
-442 RILSTLDKTWPMM
+442 
-455 TSEQK
+455 
-460 AEMQKLLKQYGYSYE
+460 
-475 EG
+475 

>member
-106 YDEAPA
+106 YDEAPT
-112 YENAFAQQQKDLLD
+112 YENTFAQQQKDLLD

-158 TANALAQAS
+158 TANALAKAS

-268 DQIDYARYLDETSR
+268 DQIDYARYLDEVSK

-338 GSGGGSTR
+338 GSGGG
-346 RSGGTSGGNTTDGNE
+346 GTMSLTTAKAMAKEGQFTDTVLNT
-361 SGLDYQGLFEAAKK
+361 LR
-375 SGNPKSWLAQKAN
+375 KA
-388 YQKFGFTSS
+388 GFTD
-397 SGLYSDY
+397 DY
-404 ETWLEN
+404 IAQVYGYTGFGTGRDKLGYDEDEGIFTWN
-410 GGVSNSSKT
+410 GRRYNS
-419 MAQGPFIALLSGFN
+419 PEALAEDLDRANLTDAEKATISRRLKASGFN
-433 TSLKNGEGE
+433 ITF
-442 RILSTLDKTWPMM
+442 
-455 TSEQK
+455 
-460 AEMQKLLKQYGYSYE
+460 
-475 EG
+475 

>member
-45 DYNNAAT
+45 DYNNATT

-88 NRRSD
+88 NRRAD
-93 DLLDQLGSFGSFS
+93 DLLGQIGSFGSFS
-106 YDEAPA
+106 YDEAPT

-268 DQIDYARYLDETSR
+268 DQIDYARYLDEVSR

-298 AAGGSP
+298 TAGGSP

-338 GSGGGSTR
+338 GSGGG
-346 RSGGTSGGNTTDGNE
+346 GTMSLTTAKAMAKEGQFTDTVLNT
-361 SGLDYQGLFEAAKK
+361 LR
-375 SGNPKSWLAQKAN
+375 KA
-388 YQKFGFTSS
+388 GFTD
-397 SGLYSDY
+397 DY
-404 ETWLEN
+404 IAQVYGYTGFGTGRDKLGYDEDEGIFTWN
-410 GGVSNSSKT
+410 GRRYNS
-419 MAQGPFIALLSGFN
+419 PEALAEDLDRANLTDAEKATISRRLKASGFN
-433 TSLKNGEGE
+433 ITF
-442 RILSTLDKTWPMM
+442 
-455 TSEQK
+455 
-460 AEMQKLLKQYGYSYE
+460 
-475 EG
+475 